1 MKISLIA
8 AVSENGVI
16 GDGEKLLWHIP
27 EDFKYFKATTM
38 GKPII
43 MGRRTYDS
51 IGRPLPG
58 RLNIVITRNL
68 GWKAEG
74 VTIAPSIEDALK
86 ISQNQSVSETFV
98 IGGGQIYEAALP
110 FATSIYLT
118 IIHKV
123 YDGDVRFPSLDTRV
137 WQETARKKGTE
148 CDKLGLDYDFVVYEK
163 VKP

>member
-58 RLNIVITRNL
+58 RLNIVITRNAD
-68 GWKAEG
+68 WKADG
-74 VTIAPSIEDALK
+74 VTTATSLEDAIK
-86 ISQNQSVSETFV
+86 IAQNQNVDELFI
-98 IGGGQIYEAALP
+98 IGGGQIYAQALP
-110 FATSIYLT
+110 FATSVYLT
-118 IIHKV
+118 LVQGV
-123 YDGDVRFPSLDTRV
+123 YNGNVRFPALDPAV
-137 WQETARKKGTE
+137 WQVASRKKGTD
-148 CDKLGLDYDFVVYEK
+148 CDKVGLNYEFIVYEK
-163 VKP
+163 VSK

>member
-8 AVSENGVI
+8 AVSENSVI

-58 RLNIVITRNL
+58 RLNIVITRNND
-68 GWKAEG
+68 WKADG
-74 VTIAPSIEDALK
+74 VTTAPSLEEAIK
-86 ISQNQSVSETFV
+86 IAQNQNVNEIFV
-98 IGGGQIYEAALP
+98 IGGGQIYAAALP
-110 FATSIYLT
+110 FATSVYLT
-118 IIHKV
+118 LVQGV
-123 YDGDVRFPSLDTRV
+123 YTGDVRFPDLDPKI
-137 WQETARKKGTE
+137 WQEVSRKKGTD
-148 CDKLGLDYDFVVYEK
+148 CDKVGMNYEFVVYEK
-163 VKP
+163 VPK